1 MNKVGDN
8 MTDLELR
15 HYGVK
20 GMRWGVRKDKDGIRI
35 GTNLTPSLELA
46 RKHYNRGL
54 FHDKP
59 AKRQNAKMKKKVLK
73 FINDYLEKYETASS
87 KAEVKKVSDAKK
99 KLNELEEQ
107 IDKITNEKYKGMDYE
122 DIVAKDKH
130 YKELNDE
137 WNKLHDYL
145 YFHQYSNRMREYK
158 KDLENKYYNYYEPNG
173 RIVVNT
179 NLVVNP
185 KNKEKGRLYI
195 ERVLRAK
202 PYGDSLIDEYRL

>member
-1 MNKVGDN
+1 
-8 MTDLELR
+8 
-15 HYGVK
+15 
-20 GMRWGVRKDKDGIRI
+20 
-35 GTNLTPSLELA
+35 
-46 RKHYNRGL
+46 
-54 FHDKP
+54 
-59 AKRQNAKMKKKVLK
+59 
-73 FINDYLEKYETASS
+73 
-87 KAEVKKVSDAKK
+87 
-99 KLNELEEQ
+99 
-107 IDKITNEKYKGMDYE
+107 MDYE